1 MFIIHYARLLGNILR
16 TARWRPMAKL
26 PLCTFN
32 MDCTINLKT
41 RLPDPNPVEKVKVI
55 IENQAPEKFRKPA
68 YKKCLWRF
76 WHICGQD
83 RTDPLG
89 GRFSQIRVR

>member
-1 MFIIHYARLLGNILR
+1 M
-16 TARWRPMAKL
+16 
-26 PLCTFN
+26 
-32 MDCTINLKT
+32 KT
-41 RLPDPNPVEKVKVI
+41 RQPDTIPAEQEKVV
-55 IENQAPEKFRKPA
+55 IENQGPEKFRKPMRSN

-83 RTDPLG
+83 RTEPLG

>member
-1 MFIIHYARLLGNILR
+1 
-16 TARWRPMAKL
+16 
-26 PLCTFN
+26 
-32 MDCTINLKT
+32 MDCKINLKT
-41 RLPDPNPVEKVKVI
+41 RLPDPIPVEQAEVK
-55 IENQAPEKFRKPA
+55 IENQAPEKFRNPIRPA

>member
-1 MFIIHYARLLGNILR
+1 
-16 TARWRPMAKL
+16 MAKL

-32 MDCTINLKT
+32 MDCRLNMKTILS
-41 RLPDPNPVEKVKVI
+41 DIIPVEEVKV
-55 IENQAPEKFRKPA
+55 QAPEKFNKPIRPA

-89 GRFSQIRVR
+89 GR